1 MMIYGLIISIV
12 VVEYLFGLWLK
23 MLNVRAS
30 RREIPSSL
38 RGVYDEEKYARQ
50 QAYFRVKS
58 RFGLIES
65 TVSTLVMLAMF
76 ACGGFAWIDTLA
88 REWVT
93 HPIGVTLVFFAL
105 VQLLLWVL
113 ELPMAYYNTFVIE
126 ERFGF
131 NKSTRK
137 TFVTDSI
144 KSLLLNFVLMGLLLA
159 AVTWIYYRMPQYFW
173 LLAWGVMA
181 VFMLFLQVF
190 YSDLIVPL
198 FNKQTPLAEGTLRTA
213 IEQFAA
219 KAGFKVKDIY
229 IMDGSKRSSHANAYF
244 AGFGPRKR
252 IVLFDTLIEQLTTEE
267 IVGVLAHEIGH
278 NKRHHLPV
286 SIAFSLLTSLVML
299 YLFSL
304 VIGSPS
310 IAAAAGCAQPSFH
323 INLIVFSMLYAPLNV
338 VLDMLLNVMSRR
350 HEWQADEFARVNGLG
365 KEVSSAL
372 KKMSAHSLSN
382 LTPHPW
388 VVFMTYSHPT
398 LYQRVLHLESEKEEV

>member
-1 MMIYGLIISIV
+1 MV
-12 VVEYLFGLWLK
+12 
-23 MLNVRAS
+23 
-30 RREIPSSL
+30 
-38 RGVYDEEKYARQ
+38 
-50 QAYFRVKS
+50 
-58 RFGLIES
+58 
-65 TVSTLVMLAMF
+65 
-76 ACGGFAWIDTLA
+76 
-88 REWVT
+88 
-93 HPIGVTLVFFAL
+93 
-105 VQLLLWVL
+105 
-113 ELPMAYYNTFVIE
+113 
-126 ERFGF
+126 
-131 NKSTRK
+131 
-137 TFVTDSI
+137 
-144 KSLLLNFVLMGLLLA
+144 
-159 AVTWIYYRMPQYFW
+159 
-173 LLAWGVMA
+173 
-181 VFMLFLQVF
+181 
-190 YSDLIVPL
+190 
-198 FNKQTPLAEGTLRTA
+198 
-213 IEQFAA
+213 
-219 KAGFKVKDIY
+219 
-229 IMDGSKRSSHANAYF
+229 MDGSKRSSHANAYF

-350 HEWQADEFARVNGLG
+350 HEWQADEVGRVHGLG